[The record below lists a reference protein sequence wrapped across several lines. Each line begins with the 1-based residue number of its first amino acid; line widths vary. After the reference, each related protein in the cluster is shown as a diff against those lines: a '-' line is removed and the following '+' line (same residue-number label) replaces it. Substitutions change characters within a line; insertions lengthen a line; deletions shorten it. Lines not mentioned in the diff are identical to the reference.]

1 MGEFI
6 FIFFAL
12 IFFGGIIR
20 STGVTRIL
28 WFFAG
33 ILFFQDR
40 IILFE
45 SPILMNF
52 SRFLIYSLL
61 IAELT
66 QPKKLY
72 YELQHFPL
80 IRPLMV
86 IFIGILCIG
95 MLDNRHGLFLNLYRS
110 TDEFIQTFFILF
122 LCYVNFKRSSD
133 WEKLIKFFLISS
145 IILCIYGF
153 LNYLIKANPLDNFIS
168 KTYNSFSYFDQYAL
182 GNGRFRIN
190 SFVSHPIY
198 YGYLLG
204 ILLLLCFY
212 SFFFKGNLKKLCLI
226 TMPLIFMNLI
236 LANSRTPMIAF
247 VVGLFIF
254 IVIAL
259 KTIVKIR
266 LLIYG
271 TLFCLAIYNIPFI
284 QEKIDN
290 TIDIFK
296 TGGEKTEGSNL
307 AMRTIQLNASYGE
320 FLKKPFSGNGLYY
333 ITENLIWSNNPE
345 NSVSDD
351 DFQGFE
357 SYIYQLL
364 IEQGL
369 IGIITNAIFF
379 ISIIR
384 YFLIRRLV
392 QKEFS
397 ALGLAIILM
406 FLTFIIGTGT
416 LNSWVIS
423 MGLTGILIKIKYLEL
438 RQLELSHT

>member
-1 MGEFI
+1 MGKYI
-6 FIFFAL
+6 FLFVAVVF
-12 IFFGGIIR
+12 FFGIIKNKGIVRLI
-20 STGVTRIL
+20 
-28 WFFAG
+28 WFFVG

-45 SPILMNF
+45 SPTLMNF

-80 IRPLMV
+80 IRPLTV
-86 IFIGILCIG
+86 IFIGMLCIG
-95 MLDNRHGLFLNLYRS
+95 MLDDRHGVFLNLYRS

-133 WEKLIKFFLISS
+133 WEKLIKFFLISA

-153 LNYLIKANPLDNFIS
+153 LNYSIKANPLDSFIS

-182 GNGRFRIN
+182 SDGRFRIN

-198 YGYLLG
+198 YGYLSG

-212 SFFFKGNLKKLCLI
+212 SFFFKENLKKLCLI
-226 TMPLIFMNLI
+226 TMPLIFINLI

-266 LLIYG
+266 LLTFGSLI
-271 TLFCLAIYNIPFI
+271 CLAIYNIPLI

-290 TIDIFK
+290 SLDIFK
-296 TGGEKTEGSNL
+296 TGGEKTEGSSL

-333 ITENLIWSNNPE
+333 IKENLSWSSNPE
-345 NSVSDD
+345 NRIIDD

-379 ISIIR
+379 ISIII
-384 YFLIRRLV
+384 YFLERRLV

-423 MGLTGILIKIKYLEL
+423 MGLIGILIKYLEL
-438 RQLELSHT
+438 KHIELSLT